1 MCRVWDFAGW
11 GFFAREMGLDFVRG
25 WGDVGFGFLFEWGD
39 GLGRFCFCSAV
50 SHGR

>member
-1 MCRVWDFAGW
+1 MRNS
-11 GFFAREMGLDFVRG
+11 GFCGMGVFCEGNGVG
-25 WGDVGFGFLFEWGD
+25 FCEGMGDVGFGFLFEWGN